1 MKINLATY
9 KVSLTEIQIKWFDI
23 CDDLRDVLA
32 SPCLISL
39 KVIYL
44 LIIQKK
50 KRVKKKEE
58 RGYAF

>member
-50 KRVKKKEE
+50 KKS
-58 RGYAF
+58 